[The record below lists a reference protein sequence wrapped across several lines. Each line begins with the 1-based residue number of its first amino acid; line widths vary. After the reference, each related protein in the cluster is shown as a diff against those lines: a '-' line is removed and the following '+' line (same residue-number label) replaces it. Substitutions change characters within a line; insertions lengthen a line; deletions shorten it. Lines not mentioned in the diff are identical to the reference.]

1 MYIKDEFIK
10 KVYVYEID
18 VVTWK
23 ITTPFVHFPKYFLY
37 GHCFFV
43 CVSTHPFPVALMYGG
58 RSISRGQRLTVRQDD
73 LLTVDIWR

>member
-10 KVYVYEID
+10 KVYVYEIG

-23 ITTPFVHFPKYFLY
+23 IMTPLY
-37 GHCFFV
+37 ISRNIFYMDIAFFV
-43 CVSTHPFPVALMYGG
+43 CIYTPFPVALMYGG